1 MCSRCKRTVVPV
13 VLRCAYLLWVCWLA
27 QRDKVVVELS
37 TLRPTLEAANQQIR
51 DLQAECAGLNKELE
65 AARDSA
71 VKLAALAEGARGE
84 LEEVRCAPG
93 CCAVCSLA
101 LVRGRLTLPPLQVR
115 AQWEPEMQA
124 RIRSATDDAVTAS
137 EVAAAE
143 AARLREE
150 LTQLRAESRDSNRRD
165 ASLASAALTSQV
177 ATLREESRRIR
188 AESAAAAQESAGRIL
203 DLTTQVERLA
213 DENERLRVRVRRPA
227 VHAWLPPGA
236 FSPCCAWPALQSES
250 MAASRLT
257 VQDESVTQAHQLS
270 FSSVHTASA
279 AVAPASAVPSSATS
293 MMSAKANA
301 VTTRHLHARVQ
312 SLTAE
317 VKRLRKQLAKSRREY
332 DAVVA
337 RVGDSPRDNPS
348 GRRGDSAPPS
358 PRRHEAAN
366 APTGR
371 SDGAVRGV
379 HDGHSVKPAD
389 SSTTEVEARGQAEC
403 FREQLEAA
411 SQAAATAEAQATML
425 RARVKSL
432 TNALE
437 DALSQKEEAE
447 ARMRAMR
454 VAHADA
460 EDARRAIPSASA
472 AAPAPPRQP
481 SETVSGL
488 VAACPTSWVSPR
500 LYLRCARCASPCRWM
515 WTRTSA
521 AFSRWRRECKTRKPP
536 AKPRGRRV
544 VGWAETAPHERRQ
557 RKTRLPRPSGTP
569 LEPAVMLTT
578 QPPSCNR
585 HNSDTARY
593 TPL

>member
-1 MCSRCKRTVVPV
+1 M
-13 VLRCAYLLWVCWLA
+13 
-27 QRDKVVVELS
+27 
-37 TLRPTLEAANQQIR
+37 
-51 DLQAECAGLNKELE
+51 
-65 AARDSA
+65 
-71 VKLAALAEGARGE
+71 
-84 LEEVRCAPG
+84 
-93 CCAVCSLA
+93 
-101 LVRGRLTLPPLQVR
+101 
-115 AQWEPEMQA
+115 
-124 RIRSATDDAVTAS
+124 
-137 EVAAAE
+137 
-143 AARLREE
+143 
-150 LTQLRAESRDSNRRD
+150 
-165 ASLASAALTSQV
+165 
-177 ATLREESRRIR
+177 
-188 AESAAAAQESAGRIL
+188 
-203 DLTTQVERLA
+203 
-213 DENERLRVRVRRPA
+213 
-227 VHAWLPPGA
+227 
-236 FSPCCAWPALQSES
+236 
-250 MAASRLT
+250 
-257 VQDESVTQAHQLS
+257 
-270 FSSVHTASA
+270 
-279 AVAPASAVPSSATS
+279 
-293 MMSAKANA
+293 
-301 VTTRHLHARVQ
+301 
-312 SLTAE
+312 
-317 VKRLRKQLAKSRREY
+317 
-332 DAVVA
+332 
-337 RVGDSPRDNPS
+337 
-348 GRRGDSAPPS
+348 
-358 PRRHEAAN
+358 
-366 APTGR
+366 
-371 SDGAVRGV
+371 RGV

-389 SSTTEVEARGQAEC
+389 SSTAEVEARGQAEC

-460 EDARRAIPSASA
+460 DDARRATPSASA

-569 LEPAVMLTT
+569 QEPAVMLTT